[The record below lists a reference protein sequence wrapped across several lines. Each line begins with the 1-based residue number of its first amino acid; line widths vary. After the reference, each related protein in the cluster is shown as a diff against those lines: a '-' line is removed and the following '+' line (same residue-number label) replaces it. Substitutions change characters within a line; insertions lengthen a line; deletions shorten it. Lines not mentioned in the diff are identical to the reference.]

1 MAGTTTAVVLR
12 HKSGADDFDF
22 AGPDPDKPRRISAKY
37 QLTRRLRR
45 KLSDPGISPTNKA
58 SNAKRA
64 ALVTYNSTTN
74 SSSLYF
80 LQKFSQISHLQPCL
94 CQQNRNVNHPRGLSN
109 CIQNILIS
117 GLLSVFFFCGKM
129 LHRFISGQT

>member
-12 HKSGADDFDF
+12 HKSGPDDFDF

-80 LQKFSQISHLQPCL
+80 LQNFANFSSSAMS
-94 CQQNRNVNHPRGLSN
+94 LSTKS
-109 CIQNILIS
+109 QRKS
-117 GLLSVFFFCGKM
+117 SARAF
-129 LHRFISGQT
+129 